1 LFTRYLYVQNHVFLI
16 FAILSFGCATQ
27 TTPSDAFRDD
37 LISGIANKS
46 TFLED
51 LKPKELTEYESDED
65 SVHANITDIAALT
78 INIEKKRASQDLPNK
93 YWEMYQKSLEQYL
106 VDFRAKGLKETHS
119 TVVSSYKRQLSAA
132 KTEQLKFLLRRS
144 DFESTDAFNQI
155 VDTGQLHTLFHKE
168 KIKNLVITVAQHDT
182 RISEL
187 NSQFNRQT
195 PQLNR
200 VRQSSLT
207 ASEELEVVHNLSIKA
222 MEALN
227 NDNEDLWATL
237 ICGSKGASYVG
248 SHSWKGAK
256 HYLGKISTYVIL
268 EKVPRPKITTNRS
281 PSSSILYHV
290 KNDDL
295 ATDHRLY
302 KHNINFRFDTK
313 SYNNEKPCV
322 KLNY

>member
-1 LFTRYLYVQNHVFLI
+1 MSNHTDI
-16 FAILSFGCATQ
+16 
-27 TTPSDAFRDD
+27 
-37 LISGIANKS
+37 ISVVANKLQAQGY
-46 TFLED
+46 T
-51 LKPKELTEYESDED
+51 LKPDSIRRSPEDEK
-65 SVHANITDIAALT
+65 ALQSFT
-78 INIEKKRASQDLPNK
+78 T
-93 YWEMYQKSLEQYL
+93 YQKHSYLLERTPIDTQVL
-106 VDFRAKGLKETHS
+106 FAFDTDTRQWIEWLQTKDGDTGADWQLITIDPNTSPLMAKGLKETHS